1 MKIKHCCVSVLD
13 VPEVL
18 PFGFES
24 EVAGSVQDILEYN
37 DHSDEVLSDFMSDLE
52 REFCEGVYTLGTDV
66 VGDKFYR
73 RFMFEKGGF
82 AEVAIER
89 PCAIIAH
96 FISLERGHAFAEALS
111 KVINKYVKGE
121 IGELLIGDIQ
131 VSFQEESELN
141 NYKIAELRKLR
152 NV

>member
-24 EVAGSVQDILEYN
+24 EAEGGVRDLLDYN
-37 DHSDEVLSDFMSDLE
+37 DHSDEVLSHFMSDLE
-52 REFCEGVYTLGTDV
+52 RELGEGVYTLGMDV

-73 RFMFEKGGF
+73 RFLFEKGGF
-82 AEVAIER
+82 AEVAVER
-89 PCAIIAH
+89 PCAVVAH
-96 FISLERGHAFAEALS
+96 FISLERGHSFAEALS
-111 KVINKYVKGE
+111 KVIGKYVKGE
-121 IGELLIGDIQ
+121 IGDLLIGDIQ
-131 VSFQEESELN
+131 VSFQEESELS
-141 NYKIAELRKLR
+141 NYKLAELRKLR